1 MHEWDQESLQK
12 KYKNAWDIWQT
23 QRIQSPKLGLQ
34 TARGRRVFWAHQ
46 KNRTRVITP
55 PIRSRTDI
63 YMETCIYG
71 RHMQECQL
79 YCTTYNRNIQKKEKK
94 KKENRR
100 IQQHDNNS
108 LQQNPQKTKS
118 WKTKQKRSMTF
129 VRRKWTASRPK
140 PRKTN
145 VQ

>member
-1 MHEWDQESLQK
+1 
-12 KYKNAWDIWQT
+12 
-23 QRIQSPKLGLQ
+23 
-34 TARGRRVFWAHQ
+34 
-46 KNRTRVITP
+46 
-55 PIRSRTDI
+55 
-63 YMETCIYG
+63 METCIYG

-118 WKTKQKRSMTF
+118 SKTKQKISMTF
-129 VRRKWTASRPK
+129 VRGKEQHPDLNLERQMSNNGTSASGKKKQKNLETPMAFA
-140 PRKTN
+140 
-145 VQ
+145 

>member
-1 MHEWDQESLQK
+1 MHEWDQESVQK
-12 KYKNAWDIWQT
+12 KYKNAWDIRQI

-55 PIRSRTDI
+55 PIRSRIDI
-63 YMETCIYG
+63 YMETCICG

-79 YCTTYNRNIQKKEKK
+79 TCTTYNRNIQKKEK

-118 WKTKQKRSMTF
+118 WKTKQEISMTF
-129 VRRKWTASRPK
+129 VGGKRTASRPK

-145 VQ
+145 VE

>member
-1 MHEWDQESLQK
+1 
-12 KYKNAWDIWQT
+12 
-23 QRIQSPKLGLQ
+23 
-34 TARGRRVFWAHQ
+34 
-46 KNRTRVITP
+46 
-55 PIRSRTDI
+55 
-63 YMETCIYG
+63 METCIYG

-79 YCTTYNRNIQKKEKK
+79 SCTTYIRNIQ

-108 LQQNPQKTKS
+108 LQQKPQKTK
-118 WKTKQKRSMTF
+118 QKISMTF
-129 VRRKWTASRPK
+129 VRGKRTASRPK